1 MVRRSTVGGAIVDLE
16 IGHIG
21 ASHAN
26 DLHAELERPVP
37 RDRTTADGIVASGLS
52 RDHRPFKMPRMPGI
66 PGLPWDLARF
76 YALKATV
83 RGGPDRRRLEP
94 TDQRPARTTAGTSL
108 YNECD
113 NAITAHAVAAAE
125 MN

>member
-1 MVRRSTVGGAIVDLE
+1 
-16 IGHIG
+16 
-21 ASHAN
+21 
-26 DLHAELERPVP
+26 
-37 RDRTTADGIVASGLS
+37 
-52 RDHRPFKMPRMPGI
+52 MPA
-66 PGLPWDLARF
+66 LPWDLARF
-76 YALKATV
+76 YPLTKATG

-108 YNECD
+108 YNACD